1 MSEALDILP
10 PEPLEAAF
18 DAQDLKRRS
27 VHGSLLTMGSQA
39 LKMVL
44 KFGSAVVVARLLSP
58 AEFGL
63 VAMVSPILGFLSTFN
78 DLGFGQAIVQSPSIY
93 RRALSALFWRN
104 LLVSFGLAL
113 LLAAIS
119 PFVGRMYH
127 EPRTVGIL
135 VSLGLALVLTTLG
148 LVPSALLKR
157 EMRFGPLAI
166 VDVGSMIVGSAV
178 TIGTALAGFGY
189 WSLVVGQLSSSFA
202 GMVMAFVFT
211 RWWPSLDFT
220 DEKLSE
226 YFRFGANLTLTNVAT
241 YFSMTADNIIVGA
254 VAGKV
259 QLGLYDRSYNLT
271 VQPLNQLLSPINQV
285 SIPLLSRLQDKEE
298 LFRSSY
304 RHMLRMAMTLTMPA
318 MLLCVVLAQPLLNVM
333 LGPKWHAAAPIFAW
347 VCFGGI
353 TAPLFSSTGW
363 VFTTQNRTGE
373 QMRFSMVTA
382 LISIASFALGVHWGA
397 RGVAAFSAVS
407 FTFLQVPLMVYIMT
421 RQGVIRVGD
430 VVRTMVPFFITDI
443 LVAIPLYFLRHTTG
457 LPAMLGIGALTYV
470 LFIGCLLVL
479 PGRREFLNMLLSL
492 RSTLQRRV

>member
-1 MSEALDILP
+1 MSEALDIVP
-10 PEPLEAAF
+10 NEPLETAF

-27 VHGSLLTMGSQA
+27 VHGSLLTMGSQT

-104 LLVSFGLAL
+104 LLVSTGLAL

-119 PFVGRMYH
+119 PLVGRMYH

-135 VSLGLALVLTTLG
+135 ISLGLALVLTTLG

-157 EMRFGPLAI
+157 EMRFGPLA
-166 VDVGSMIVGSAV
+166 VMDLSSVVVGSAV
-178 TIGTALAGFGY
+178 TIGSALAGFGY
-189 WSLVVGQLSSSFA
+189 WSLVVGQLCSSFA
-202 GMVMAFVFT
+202 GMIVAFIST

-220 DEKLSE
+220 DEKLKE
-226 YFRFGANLTLTNVAT
+226 YFRFGANLTLVNVAT

-304 RHMLRMAMTLTMPA
+304 CHMLRMAMTLTMPA
-318 MLLCVVLAQPLLNVM
+318 MLLCIVLAKPLLSVL
-333 LGPKWHAAAPIFAW
+333 LGAKWLAAAPIFAW
-347 VCFGGI
+347 VCFGGL

-363 VFTTQNRTGE
+363 VFTTQDRTGE
-373 QMRFSMVTA
+373 QMRFSIATA
-382 LISIASFALGVHWGA
+382 VISIASFLAGVHWGA
-397 RGVAAFSAVS
+397 VGVAACSSMS
-407 FTFLQVPLMVYIMT
+407 FTFLQVPLMVYVMT
-421 RQGVIRVGD
+421 RRGLVRISD
-430 VVRTMVPFFITDI
+430 VSRTMLPFFLADI
-443 LVAIPLYFLRHTTG
+443 LVAIPLYLLRHATK
-457 LPAMLGIGALTYV
+457 LPALLGIGAMTYV
-470 LFIGCLLVL
+470 LFVLCLAVL
-479 PGRREFLNMLLSL
+479 PGRRDFLKMLFSL
-492 RSTLQRRV
+492 RSTLQRRA

>member
-10 PEPLEAAF
+10 AEPLETAF

-27 VHGSLLTMGSQA
+27 VHGSLLTMGAQGC
-39 LKMVL
+39 KMVL
-44 KFGSAVVVARLLSP
+44 KFGSAIVVARLLSP

-78 DLGFGQAIVQSPSIY
+78 DLGFGQAIVQTPSLY
-93 RRALSALFWRN
+93 PRALSALFWRN
-104 LLVSFGLAL
+104 LLVSCGLAL

-119 PFVGRMYH
+119 PLVGHLYH
-127 EPRTVGIL
+127 EPRTTGIL
-135 VSLGLALVLTTLG
+135 VALGLALVLTTLG

-166 VDVGSMIVGSAV
+166 MDVGSMIIASLV

-189 WSLVVGQLSSSFA
+189 WSLVIGQLSSSLA
-202 GMVMAFVFT
+202 GMTMAFLFT
-211 RWWPSLDFT
+211 RWWPSFYFT

-226 YFRFGANLTLTNVAT
+226 YFRFGANLTLVNVAT

-271 VQPLNQLLSPINQV
+271 LQPLNQLLSPINQV
-285 SIPLLSRLQDKEE
+285 SVPLLSRLQDKEE

-318 MLLCVVLAQPLLNVM
+318 MLFCVLLAQPLLDVL

-353 TAPLFSSTGW
+353 IAPLFSSTGW

-373 QMRFSMVTA
+373 QMRFSIATA
-382 LISIASFALGVHWGA
+382 LISIVSFALGVHWGA
-397 RGVAAFSAVS
+397 RGVAAVSAIS
-407 FTFLQVPLMVYIMT
+407 FTFIQVPLMVYVMT
-421 RQGVIRVGD
+421 RRG
-430 VVRTMVPFFITDI
+430 VVRVADVAGTLTPFFMADA
-443 LVAIPLYFLRHTTG
+443 LVAVPLFLLRHSTG
-457 LPAMLGIGALTYV
+457 LPALVGIGALTYV
-470 LFIGCLLVL
+470 LFIGCLLLL

-492 RSTLQRRV
+492 RSTLQRRA